1 MKTTILF
8 CLIIVLAACASK
20 KSVVALSQT
29 DADRAATEFPGATL
43 ASLNEG
49 KMHFEANCNKCH
61 GLKKPAS
68 RTEAE
73 WREIMPRMAKKA
85 KIDANIENLI
95 LQYVVTMGP
104 LTVTTVK

>member
-1 MKTTILF
+1 MKTTILL
-8 CLIIVLAACASK
+8 CIILVLTACAAKKSIVL
-20 KSVVALSQT
+20 SQN
-29 DADRAATEFPGATL
+29 DADRANTTFPGASL

-49 KMHFEANCNKCH
+49 KMHYEQNCNKCH

-73 WREIMPRMAKKA
+73 WREIVPRMAKKA
-85 KIDANIENLI
+85 KVDANTENLI

-104 LTVTTVK
+104 LNAPK